1 MISNFSIYPELRKIL
16 SDISKRSCEALNP
29 NDDLFAIGILDS
41 FGIIEFVVTLEKH
54 FNCTIPQK
62 DLIPQNLWSIQA
74 ISDMLTRL
82 GVTGVTSKS

>member
-1 MISNFSIYPELRKIL
+1 MNDFSNYSELCKIL
-16 SDISKRSCEALNP
+16 SDISKRSCDALNP

-41 FGIIEFVVTLEKH
+41 FGIIEFVVTLENH
-54 FNCTIPQK
+54 FNCTIPQV

-82 GVTGVTSKS
+82 AVTSKSE